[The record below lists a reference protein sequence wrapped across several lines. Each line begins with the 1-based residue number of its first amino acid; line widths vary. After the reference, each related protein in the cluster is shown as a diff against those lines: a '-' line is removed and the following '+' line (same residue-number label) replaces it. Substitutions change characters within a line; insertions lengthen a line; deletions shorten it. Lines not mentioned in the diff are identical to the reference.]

1 MTLNETAVNGVFEI
15 EPKIFGD
22 NRGWFYESYSK
33 EKFEKLGI
41 TAEFVQD
48 NRSFS
53 AQKGTLRGLHC
64 QTDPKAQ
71 SKLITC
77 LKGAILDVAVDIR
90 KGSPT
95 YMKWVAVELNEENK
109 KMLFIPKG
117 CLHGF
122 LTLTDNVE
130 VSYKV
135 DETYSPENDRSIC
148 FCDSEIG
155 VKWGVENPILSEK
168 DKNAPLLKDSD
179 VSFDF

>member
-33 EKFEKLGI
+33 EEFEKLGI

-135 DETYSPENDRSIC
+135 DETYSPENDRSVRY
-148 FCDSEIG
+148 CDGEIG
-155 VKWGVENPILSEK
+155 VEWGIEDPILSEK